1 MTKYNRGDVVIME
14 MKFSDGSGSKLRP
27 VLIIS
32 DNSFNKSRD
41 EVIVAGI
48 TSNVDRCYIGDTEI
62 INWEK
67 IGLKVPFLVTA
78 IIQTL
83 KKKLIRKQ
91 LGAID
96 KKEFA
101 EIEKNIAEALGFSAV
116 SYTHLTLP
124 TKRIV

>member
-67 IGLKVPFLVTA
+67 IGLKVPSLVTA

-91 LGAID
+91 LGVID

-101 EIEKNIAEALGFSAV
+101 EIEKNIAEALGFSV
-116 SYTHLTLP
+116 
-124 TKRIV
+124 R